1 MNAHGCTCLCDGL
14 LRVAA
19 RHHASLVGLVMH
31 SAGSEESKS
40 NSTSFPASSGP
51 SSARHARFGA
61 GDTDDAAAPAGPPCL
76 LPIPLAA
83 QFAHTAVHRL
93 HGSGHGGVSQG
104 QAAGGGMELWLTP
117 HSRRTT
123 GGRDSTDASHGA
135 RSRKS
140 TPGQHDRG
148 SGAQTE
154 DLTAAALGAYSV
166 RVSGDAIGPDTD
178 STSGDSCVIVSA
190 VLTLRSESPPHAA
203 RLCLS
208 FAWWRLACSYESDT
222 SEEGAG
228 TTTTASAPNEGGGTG
243 MRVDTGGRSHV
254 QSQSS
259 PDVGHRSDMSHSTGG
274 IRHSKSLHHHHHSQQ
289 GHKARRASA
298 GGSASVTSRGST
310 PSVGSIPKPLSPL
323 LHPAPVPVSGF
334 RGIEITP
341 CSYVPGARIKRYLGR
356 INLHFIRVRMC
367 VCACACLDV
376 FGASVGAKEVS
387 AHVLAADRR
396 RPSLSPR
403 KAALR
408 LSSSYCCSR
417 FVGRM
422 SSSALDAPHTVGG
435 CTRVSRPT
443 PSRVP
448 MSVPLAVT
456 LSSGRLAQLGCYAA
470 QRA

>member
-1 MNAHGCTCLCDGL
+1 
-14 LRVAA
+14 
-19 RHHASLVGLVMH
+19 MH

-178 STSGDSCVIVSA
+178 STSGDSCVVVSA
-190 VLTLRSESPPHAA
+190 VLTLCSESPPHAA
-203 RLCLS
+203 RLCVFVVCLV
-208 FAWWRLACSYESDT
+208 AT
-222 SEEGAG
+222 
-228 TTTTASAPNEGGGTG
+228 
-243 MRVDTGGRSHV
+243 RVQLRERHKRRGR
-254 QSQSS
+254 
-259 PDVGHRSDMSHSTGG
+259 GHHD
-274 IRHSKSLHHHHHSQQ
+274 HSQRPQ
-289 GHKARRASA
+289 RGRRHRHACRHRWPQPCAEPEQSRRRAPQ
-298 GGSASVTSRGST
+298 R
-310 PSVGSIPKPLSPL
+310 
-323 LHPAPVPVSGF
+323 H
-334 RGIEITP
+334 
-341 CSYVPGARIKRYLGR
+341 
-356 INLHFIRVRMC
+356 
-367 VCACACLDV
+367 
-376 FGASVGAKEVS
+376 
-387 AHVLAADRR
+387 
-396 RPSLSPR
+396 
-403 KAALR
+403 
-408 LSSSYCCSR
+408 
-417 FVGRM
+417 
-422 SSSALDAPHTVGG
+422 
-435 CTRVSRPT
+435 
-443 PSRVP
+443 
-448 MSVPLAVT
+448 VPLYRRHPP
-456 LSSGRLAQLGCYAA
+456 L
-470 QRA
+470 